1 MLPDLSV
8 VAIIVLFFATV
19 VAVDKILIQPLFKIL
34 DEREKNTKGL
44 IDESGKTL
52 EYYTELFNRY
62 QNSIREARLAAY
74 KLQEQLRA
82 ESLKMRSEIISGAKA
97 EAEKL
102 IGEAKGKLNA
112 AVRQTKA
119 SFAQEVHQIADT
131 ISSLILLKQH

>member
-44 IDESGKTL
+44 IAQSGKTL

-112 AVRQTKA
+112 AVQQTKA
-119 SFAQEVHQIADT
+119 SLAQEIHQIADT
-131 ISSLILLKQH
+131 ISSLILLKQP

>member
-8 VAIIVLFFATV
+8 IAIIVLFFITV

-34 DEREKNTKGL
+34 EEREKNTKGL
-44 IDESGKTL
+44 VEQSGKTL
-52 EYYTELFNRY
+52 EYYTELFNKY

-82 ESLKMRSEIISGAKA
+82 DSLRKRSDIINGAKG

-102 IGEAKGKLNA
+102 IAEAKGNLNA
-112 AVRQTKA
+112 AVQQTKA
-119 SFAQEVHQIADT
+119 SLSQEVHQIADT